1 MVTRGVVTA
10 ARTSNCA
17 VFAYSPLPAVA
28 RLGCGTSNYV
38 VILLVVTRG
47 VVAAATRITALFSHT
62 RHYSPRLR
70 LAVLHPAA
78 PEHTARGEAF
88 TKSRPSAV
96 TNVMYGTHVSL

>member
-17 VFAYSPLPAVA
+17 VFAYSPLLAVA

-47 VVAAATRITALFSHT
+47 VVAAATRITALFLRT
-62 RHYSPRLR
+62 RHYSPRLG
-70 LAVLHPAA
+70 LAVGG
-78 PEHTARGEAF
+78 GECRDKWRVRDTQTPICTPIGA
-88 TKSRPSAV
+88 
-96 TNVMYGTHVSL
+96 